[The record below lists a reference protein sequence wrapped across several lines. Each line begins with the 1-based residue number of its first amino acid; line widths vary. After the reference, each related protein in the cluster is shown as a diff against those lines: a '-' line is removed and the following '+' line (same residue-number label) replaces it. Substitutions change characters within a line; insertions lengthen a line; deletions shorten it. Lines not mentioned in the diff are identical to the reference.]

1 MKNLL
6 LATVAAIVF
15 TLATFAQ
22 PPEKMTYQAVIRNS
36 SDALVRDATVSMR
49 ISILQGS
56 VGGAVV
62 YSESQSPVTN
72 ANGLVSV
79 EIGGAGLADIDWD
92 DGPFFLKTE
101 TDVPAAGGAVYTITG
116 VSQLLSVPF
125 AFHSKTAENLT
136 GPINETDPFYE
147 NSVAAGITSNDTSN
161 WNKIVGGIAELE
173 MLYNNS
179 LVSGINENDTAN
191 WNNKQN
197 ALTGNEAVFD
207 GWDKDVSD
215 DFNGWYSKLIG
226 RPTQV
231 GFFHNDVGY
240 LTTEIDGDPANEI
253 QTLGIGNDTVYLSDG
268 GFVQLPAETDPVY
281 RASEAANISANDI
294 ANLANLSGTN
304 TGDQDIANVA
314 AIGNS
319 VNTQLKNV
327 TDPTDAQDAATKAYV
342 DILEARIKALENIH
356 FIGGANGTFNDSR
369 DNQEYKWVELGNQI
383 WMAENLNVYRL
394 SGSWYYNNDSA
405 SYSSVYGRLYD
416 WATVMNGE
424 VSSSAN
430 PSGVQGICPAGWHLP
445 SDAEWTELSDYA
457 GGESVAGGKLKET
470 GTSHWISPNIGATN
484 ETGFSGLPG
493 GFCYYWEFIS
503 FSSITQYG
511 VWWSATEHSA
521 PFAWRRTLTDD
532 YAGVIRGYDDKEWC
546 LSVRCVRD

>member
-36 SDALVRDATVSMR
+36 SDALVCNATLSMR

-79 EIGGAGLADIDWD
+79 EIGGAGLADINWG

-101 TDVPAAGGAVYTITG
+101 TDVPAGGGAVYTITG

-125 AFHSKTAENLT
+125 AFHSKTAESVS

>member
-101 TDVPAAGGAVYTITG
+101 TDVPAAGGAVYTVIG

>member
-36 SDALVRDATVSMR
+36 SDALVRNATVSMR

-79 EIGGAGLADIDWD
+79 EIGGAGLADIDWG
-92 DGPFFLKTE
+92 DGLFFLKTE

-125 AFHSKTAENLT
+125 AFHSKTAESVS